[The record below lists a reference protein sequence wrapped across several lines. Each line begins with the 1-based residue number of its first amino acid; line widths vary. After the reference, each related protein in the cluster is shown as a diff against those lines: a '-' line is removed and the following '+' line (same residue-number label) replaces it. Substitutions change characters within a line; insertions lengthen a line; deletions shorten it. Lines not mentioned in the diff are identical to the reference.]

1 METPDEFI
9 RIAENGGKAEVCRW
23 LKSQIA
29 DLRTQPGLI
38 ESTYLAIRQKSADMG
53 LMFAYVL
60 PKEITP
66 ETARQDLA
74 IARRSNPGLWAVGI
88 AHMRSPHILER
99 ARAALD
105 AGDTLFGLQRHYCA
119 GSGPTAVIFTSFS
132 ILDAHL
138 HSTRPGDE
146 FMLLSVRQC
155 SARGALLKPQ
165 LSEVMQFV
173 TSQPMEEVFLLRA
186 EPAPGSV
193 EVIWKGREEEEDIE
207 PLFQPLEGLIAAP
220 FVWEQDLFIDVKMP
234 NEKGEIP
241 IGGAY

>member
-23 LKSQIA
+23 LKSRIA
-29 DLRTQPGLI
+29 DLRTRPDLI
-38 ESTYLAIRQKSADMG
+38 ESTYLAIRKKSADVA

-88 AHMRSPHILER
+88 ANIRSAHLLDR
-99 ARAALD
+99 ARSALD
-105 AGDTLFGLQRHYCA
+105 TGDTLFGLQRHYCA
-119 GSGPTAVIFTSFS
+119 GGGPTAVIFTSFS
-132 ILDAHL
+132 NLDAHL

-155 SARGALLKPQ
+155 SERGVLLKPQ
-165 LSEVMQFV
+165 LSEVIKFV

-186 EPAPGSV
+186 EPAPGRV
-193 EVIWKGREEEEDIE
+193 EIIWKGREEEEDIA
-207 PLFQPLEGLIAAP
+207 PLFQPPEGLIAVP
-220 FVWEQDLFIDVKMP
+220 FLWEQEFFIDAKMP